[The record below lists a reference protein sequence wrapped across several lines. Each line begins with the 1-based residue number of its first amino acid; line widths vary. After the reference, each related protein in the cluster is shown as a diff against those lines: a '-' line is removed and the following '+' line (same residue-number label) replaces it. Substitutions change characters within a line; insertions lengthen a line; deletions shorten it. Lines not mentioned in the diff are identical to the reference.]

1 MFRKRKI
8 YLDYASMTPV
18 DKKVVNLVHEVSKK
32 ATDNPNAIHSGG
44 VFARSIVEDARK
56 SVAKS
61 INAQSD
67 EIFFLGSGTES
78 DALAILGV
86 VRNLNK
92 KDFLPH
98 IVTTNIEHSA
108 VLENCRLLEE
118 RSEAE
123 VTYVN
128 VEENGIV
135 DPKKIREA
143 IKGNT
148 VLVSVMYANNEIGTI
163 QPIREIAKEI
173 RHYKKHNGNM
183 HELFAL
189 YPQAG
194 SDATH
199 NSCIFPLLHTDA
211 AQAMNYLD
219 TDNVDRLG
227 VDMMSFN
234 STKIYG
240 PKGVAVLYKKRGI
253 ELSPLYAGGG
263 QEGGLRSG
271 TENVAAIAGMAL
283 ALKNTNRIKDIEY
296 SRLTKLRDYAIG
308 EILRLSE
315 KSGYKIILNGD
326 IENRLPNNINITV
339 EGISSEL
346 LVIELDAKGVAVS
359 ERSAC
364 SADSDD
370 GSHVIRAIRNVDEK
384 NLQNSLKISPA
395 LPASGLRHGSKFS
408 NNFSDLDSVRITLGR
423 ETKKSD
429 LDYLISTLENILNK
443 YKSWK

>member
-18 DKKVVNLVHEVSKK
+18 DKKVANLVQEVSKK

-44 VFARSIVEDARK
+44 VFARSIIEDARK

-61 INAQSD
+61 INAESD
-67 EIFFLGSGTES
+67 EIFFVGSGTES
-78 DALAILGV
+78 DALAILGIV
-86 VRNLNK
+86 MNFNK
-92 KDFLPH
+92 KDFIPH

-108 VLENCRLLEE
+108 VLENCRMLE
-118 RSEAE
+118 SKGLAQ
-123 VTYVN
+123 VTYVP

-143 IKGNT
+143 IKENT

-173 RHYKKHNGNM
+173 RYYKKHNGNT
-183 HELFAL
+183 
-189 YPQAG
+189 QV
-194 SDATH
+194 
-199 NSCIFPLLHTDA
+199 FPLFHTDA

-253 ELSPLYAGGG
+253 TLHPLYAGGG

-271 TENVAAIAGMAL
+271 TENVAAIAGIAQ
-283 ALKNTNRIKDIEY
+283 ALKNTNKIKYVEY
-296 SRLTKLRDYAIG
+296 SRLTKLRDYTLG

-346 LVIELDAKGVAVS
+346 LVIELDAKGIAVS

-364 SADSDD
+364 SADSDE
-370 GSHVIRAIRNVDEK
+370 GSHVIKALRNIDEK

-408 NNFSDLDSVRITLGR
+408 KNFYDLDSIRITLGR
-423 ETKKSD
+423 DTKKSD
-429 LDYLISTLENILNK
+429 LDYLVAILEKILNK

>member
-1 MFRKRKI
+1 MLCSIQQIMIFYNLCYSVCIMFRKRKI
-8 YLDYASMTPV
+8 YLDYASMTPI
-18 DKKVVNLVHEVSKK
+18 DKSVSRLVSSVARKVEL
-32 ATDNPNAIHSGG
+32 NPNAIHSGG

-67 EIFFLGSGTES
+67 EIFFVGSGTES

-92 KDFLPH
+92 KDFFPH

-108 VLENCRLLEE
+108 VLENCRLLEG
-118 RSEAE
+118 RGEAE

-135 DPKKIREA
+135 DPKKIRDV

-148 VLVSVMYANNEIGTI
+148 VLVSVIYANNEIGSI

-173 RHYKKHNGNM
+173 RHYKKHNGNT
-183 HELFAL
+183 HE
-189 YPQAG
+189 
-194 SDATH
+194 
-199 NSCIFPLLHTDA
+199 FPLFHTDA

-240 PKGVAVLYKKRGI
+240 PKGVAVLYKKRGV

-271 TENVAAIAGMAL
+271 TENVPAIAGMAR
-283 ALKNTNRIKDIEY
+283 ALKNTNRIKDLEY
-296 SRLTKLRDYAIG
+296 SRLTKLRDYTIG

-346 LVIELDAKGVAVS
+346 LVIELDARGIAVS

-364 SADSDD
+364 SADSDQ
-370 GSHVIRAIRNVDEK
+370 GSHVIRA
-384 NLQNSLKISPA
+384 
-395 LPASGLRHGSKFS
+395 LRE
-408 NNFSDLDSVRITLGR
+408 NNNDSVRITLGR
-423 ETKKSD
+423 DTKKSD
-429 LDYLISTLENILNK
+429 LDYFVASLEKIFNK